1 VALCESTGAYHPA
14 MAQPRPSTSVRE
26 RSYPPP
32 YPDGWY
38 RVALT
43 SELPR
48 GGTRYVEALG
58 QQIVLYRSDVDDGVH
73 ALGAFC
79 PHLGANLADGC
90 VKAGNLQ
97 CPFHGWELAGDG
109 AVAKVPYAK
118 RLPVRA
124 RQPTWPICEQYGQ
137 IFVYHRGSVAG
148 RVVDTSAAA
157 PYELPRVPDIDD
169 GRLVFRGKHDAGS
182 VHMHLLEFAENSVDF
197 AHFQPLHGKMF
208 VPWTRL
214 VVPGVEVRHDAV
226 WDLETDP
233 ARAHLAYFK
242 NNAVLKVLGRV
253 VERTRAS
260 ALITF
265 YGPAGVVT
273 FRFKIPDMGEI
284 LMFQTHLP
292 RAPLEQQVDFHW
304 FAEPKIPRV
313 LVSYVIGNWVS
324 QWRNDVDIWER
335 KIHRERPLLV
345 QEDGPI
351 HRLRRWFSQFY
362 PDGGGATASGGLAA
376 VAGE

>member
-1 VALCESTGAYHPA
+1 
-14 MAQPRPSTSVRE
+14 MANRRPSDSVRE

-38 RVALT
+38 RVAL
-43 SELPR
+43 SAELRR
-48 GGTRYVEALG
+48 GDIRYVEALG
-58 QQIVLYRSDVDDGVH
+58 RQMVVYRSDVDDRVH
-73 ALGAFC
+73 ALAAFC
-79 PHLGANLADGC
+79 PHLGANLAGGC
-90 VKAGNLQ
+90 VEGGNLR
-97 CPFHGWELAGDG
+97 CPFHGWQLAGDG

-124 RQPTWPICEQYGQ
+124 RQPTWPVREEYGQ
-137 IFVYHRGSVAG
+137 IFVYHRGDVGERA
-148 RVVDTSAAA
+148 VDTSAAP
-157 PYELPRVPDIDD
+157 PYEMPRVADIDD
-169 GRLVFRGKHDAGS
+169 GRLVFRGKHDAGT

-214 VVPGVEVRHDAV
+214 TVPGVGVRHDAV
-226 WDLETDP
+226 WELESDP
-233 ARAHLAYFK
+233 ALSHLAYFK
-242 NNAVLKVLGRV
+242 NNAVVEVLGRPIAA
-253 VERTRAS
+253 TRAS
-260 ALITF
+260 AMITF

-292 RAPLEQQVDFHW
+292 TGPLAQKVDFHW
-304 FAEPKIPRV
+304 FAEPKIPRL

-324 QWRNDVDIWER
+324 QWRNDIEIWEN
-335 KIHRERPLLV
+335 KIHRPKPLLV

-362 PDGGGATASGGLAA
+362 PDGGGMRTAGPLAA
-376 VAGE
+376 AASE

>member
-1 VALCESTGAYHPA
+1 
-14 MAQPRPSTSVRE
+14 MRE
-26 RSYPPP
+26 RSYPSP

-43 SELPR
+43 ADLPR
-48 GGTRYVEALG
+48 GKTRYVEALG
-58 QQIVLYRSDVDDGVH
+58 RQIVLYRSDVDGRVH
-73 ALGAFC
+73 ALAAFC

-90 VKAGNLQ
+90 VKGGNLQ

-109 AVAKVPYAK
+109 AIAKIPYAK

-124 RQPTWPICEQYGQ
+124 RQPTWPVCEQYGQ
-137 IFVYHRGSVAG
+137 VFLYHRGAATG
-148 RVVDTSAAA
+148 VDTGAPA
-157 PYELPRVPDIDD
+157 PYELDRVPDIDD
-169 GRLVFRGKHDAGS
+169 GRLVFRGKHDAGT

-214 VVPGVEVRHDAV
+214 VVPGIEVRHEAV
-226 WDLETDP
+226 WELETDP
-233 ARAHLAYFK
+233 ARTHIAYFK
-242 NNAVLKVLGRV
+242 NDAVLKLLGRT

-292 RAPLEQQVDFHW
+292 TAPLAQKVDFHW
-304 FAEPKIPRV
+304 FAEKKIPRM

-324 QWRNDVDIWER
+324 QWRNDIDVWER
-335 KIHRERPLLV
+335 KIHRPRPLLV

-362 PDGGGATASGGLAA
+362 PNGESIGATEGLAVA
-376 VAGE
+376 AGE

>member
-1 VALCESTGAYHPA
+1 
-14 MAQPRPSTSVRE
+14 
-26 RSYPPP
+26 
-32 YPDGWY
+32 
-38 RVALT
+38 
-43 SELPR
+43 
-48 GGTRYVEALG
+48 
-58 QQIVLYRSDVDDGVH
+58 
-73 ALGAFC
+73 
-79 PHLGANLADGC
+79 

-109 AVAKVPYAK
+109 SVAKIPYAK

-137 IFVYHRGSVAG
+137 IFVYHRGPAAG

-157 PYELPRVPDIDD
+157 PYVLPRVPDIDD
-169 GRLVFRGKHDAGS
+169 GRLVFRGKHDAGV

-197 AHFQPLHGKMF
+197 AHFSRCTARCSCRGRG
-208 VPWTRL
+208 WSSRASRSATTRCGTSR
-214 VVPGVEVRHDAV
+214 P
-226 WDLETDP
+226 TP
-233 ARAHLAYFK
+233 RASHLAYFK
-242 NNAVLKVLGRV
+242 NNAVLKVLGRT

-292 RAPLEQQVDFHW
+292 RAPLAQQVDFHW
-304 FAEPKIPRV
+304 FAEPKIPRL

-335 KIHRERPLLV
+335 KIHRARPLLV

-362 PDGGGATASGGLAA
+362 PDGGGATATGGLAA